1 MFLSR
6 LVMTAKQF
14 STSAVASFPK
24 LKTHSGTK
32 KRWRALSNGKFK
44 RAHAAHAHLN
54 VAKRPGRKNALCQT
68 AYSSGAQTPTLK
80 KLMPYA

>member
-1 MFLSR
+1 
-6 LVMTAKQF
+6 
-14 STSAVASFPK
+14 FPK

-54 VAKRPGRKNALCQT
+54 VARDQGVRTHSARRHIP
-68 AYSSGAQTPTLK
+68 GAQTPTLK